1 MNRTNLKVKE
11 LEIIK
16 NSEED
21 KEEVQDP
28 NECRDDEDEYGQHSN
43 EMDRKVRSIT
53 FSSSYICI
61 LFCLNTTQYLDYK
74 IEKRSRGENKVK
86 RRSCLSSSKD

>member
-1 MNRTNLKVKE
+1 MNRTNSKVKE

-21 KEEVQDP
+21 KEEVQDT

-53 FSSSYICI
+53 YIQTKWI
-61 LFCLNTTQYLDYK
+61 G
-74 IEKRSRGENKVK
+74 R
-86 RRSCLSSSKD
+86 